1 MKLLTGK
8 VALITGATRGIG
20 RAIAEVF
27 AENGADVAFT
37 NLTPTDTVE
46 EICTM
51 IESHGGKAKFYEAN
65 AADFGDA
72 QRVIEDVVAAFG
84 RLDILVNN
92 AGITMDGLLL
102 RMSEEQWSKVLH
114 INLDSA
120 FYHTKHAIKQMMK
133 QRSGSIINITSVV
146 GVDGNAGQANY
157 AASKAGMIGFTKSVA
172 KELGARNVRCN
183 AVAPG
188 FIQTEMTAILPEK
201 EIEMWKTKIPL
212 QRPGTKTDVANVCLF
227 LASDLSTYVT
237 GQVLHCDG
245 GMVM

>member
-1 MKLLTGK
+1 MKLLAGK

-20 RAIAEVF
+20 RELAETF
-27 AENGADVAFT
+27 ARHGADVAFT
-37 NLTPTDTVE
+37 NLTQTDTVA
-46 EICTM
+46 EIQAF
-51 IESHGGKAKFYEAN
+51 IESQGVKGKFYEAN
-65 AADFGDA
+65 AADFNDA
-72 QRVIEDVVAAFG
+72 QTVIEDVVATFG
-84 RLDILVNN
+84 KIDILINN

-102 RMSEEQWSKVLH
+102 RMTEEQWRTVLH

-120 FYHTKHAIKQMMK
+120 FYHTKHAIKYMMK

-157 AASKAGMIGFTKSVA
+157 AASKAGMIGLTKSVA
-172 KELGARNVRCN
+172 KELGSRNIRCN

-201 EIEMWKTKIPL
+201 EVEMWKTKIPL
-212 QRPGTKTDVANVCLF
+212 QRPGTKEDVAKMCLF
-227 LASDLSTYVT
+227 LASDLSEYMT

-245 GMVM
+245 GMIM